1 MLSIKAYIL
10 SVKESDRR
18 PNAENLKTKL
28 ESIGIPT
35 EIIDA
40 YYFLE
45 TDVVT
50 KLYEDGCYYDSP
62 NKTIS
67 QSQIGC
73 FLSHREAWKRIATD
87 PEQSTKT
94 FIIEDDMVLDDSKNQ
109 KDLLDLLKE
118 STMADAL
125 VLWKHP
131 EQYHKTNLV
140 SYNEN
145 LLEFYFQWGL
155 CVYCITQKTAQKL
168 LEIQRVYDPVDLM
181 VFRDVF
187 PHLRVFFA
195 KQEYFLNMGSLAG
208 EDCDSKFESLIWSK
222 IREPTVPPIRINSGV

>member
-118 STMADAL
+118 S
-125 VLWKHP
+125 
-131 EQYHKTNLV
+131 
-140 SYNEN
+140 
-145 LLEFYFQWGL
+145 
-155 CVYCITQKTAQKL
+155 
-168 LEIQRVYDPVDLM
+168 
-181 VFRDVF
+181 
-187 PHLRVFFA
+187 
-195 KQEYFLNMGSLAG
+195 NMGSLAG

>member
-1 MLSIKAYIL
+1 MSTNIKAYIL

-18 PNAENLKTKL
+18 HNAENLKTQIEL
-28 ESIGIPT
+28 IGIST
-35 EIIDA
+35 KIIDA

-45 TDVVT
+45 TDVIS

-62 NKTIS
+62 NKTVS

-73 FLSHREAWKRIATD
+73 FLSHREAWKQIATD
-87 PEQSTKT
+87 PDPNIRGI
-94 FIIEDDMVLDDSKNQ
+94 IIEDDMVLDNSNNTN
-109 KDLLDLLKE
+109 DLVDFLEE
-118 STMADAL
+118 SSSNSDAL

-131 EQYHKTNLV
+131 EQYNKTKIV
-140 SYNEN
+140 SHNEN

-155 CVYCITQKTAQKL
+155 CVYCISQNTAQKL

-187 PHLRVFFA
+187 PNLRVFFS

-208 EDCDSKFESLIWSK
+208 DKTSRFESLIWGK
-222 IREPTVPPIRINSGV
+222 T